1 MAHINQNFD
10 IHLRTYHTAFVSI
23 STMMENTP
31 AFKASGLVSALVLL
45 HAAMPASAKPRGSGA
60 STTSSSSGGDHQSM
74 PATVAYAIV
83 GVFALVILC
92 VVGIWAYCYCSSDE
106 RRHQR
111 KIDNHSHHIGSKDEE
126 GAVIGNE
133 TQAEE
138 EATIGDPELANPM

>member
-1 MAHINQNFD
+1 
-10 IHLRTYHTAFVSI
+10 
-23 STMMENTP
+23 
-31 AFKASGLVSALVLL
+31 
-45 HAAMPASAKPRGSGA
+45 
-60 STTSSSSGGDHQSM
+60 M
-74 PATVAYAIV
+74 PATVAYAIA

-111 KIDNHSHHIGSKDEE
+111 KIDNHSHHIGSKEEE